1 MAKKILT
8 PEERAQRRAAYL
20 TGFLWHAGTFV
31 IINAFFW
38 ILDGLDAG
46 GVNWSFWI
54 TLCWGFALAFHG
66 LAYLIDG
73 RQIEERKTQ
82 QYLEEERQHGPV

>member
-1 MAKKILT
+1 MLVKETNELHIV
-8 PEERAQRRAAYL
+8 RAQRRAKYL

-38 ILDGLDAG
+38 LLDAIGPGGLD
-46 GVNWSFWI
+46 WSIWI
-54 TLCWGFALAFHG
+54 TAAWGFALAFHG

-73 RQIEERKTQ
+73 RDLEGTKTRA
-82 QYLEEERQHGPV
+82 YIDDMRHGA